1 VGDLPDPGLP
11 ADQPETLRRPEFWLV
26 YLPLA
31 MIPVAIFSLN
41 MRPTHRLL
49 RRARRDELQQVTP
62 QVNSSSRR
70 PAGLL
75 EQGQPTGNLAAKIG
89 ALMAH
94 ERRLEP
100 ARTWPYNTAMLR
112 TLTLSVFIPLVTI
125 VARNVAERIFGKRP
139 EG

>member
-1 VGDLPDPGLP
+1 
-11 ADQPETLRRPEFWLV
+11 
-26 YLPLA
+26 